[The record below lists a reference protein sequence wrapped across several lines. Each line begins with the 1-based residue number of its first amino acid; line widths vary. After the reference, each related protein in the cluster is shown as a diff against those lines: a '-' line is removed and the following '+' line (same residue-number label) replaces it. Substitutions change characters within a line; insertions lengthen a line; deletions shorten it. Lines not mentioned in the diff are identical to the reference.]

1 MSKELEA
8 LFRLL
13 EEKEIM
19 PDEYY
24 LGDGYK
30 NDLKLITQALK
41 RLKKYDM
48 WFKKLKEN
56 NVFVIQLY
64 EGELGLVDL
73 SDPNEIPDEWLDEGE
88 EDE

>member
-30 NDLKLITQALK
+30 NDLKLIIEALK